1 MSFLENLG
9 ATLGSGARVVADKTK
24 EISGIASIKAQVAA
38 AEANLGKLY
47 KDLGKA
53 YYEDNKE
60 SAVYGDKMSEIA
72 AVLAKIDGLNE
83 KLATA
88 KKGAEPVIV
97 DDVTE
102 TVEKAVE
109 EVKETAE
116 EVVDAVE
123 DAE

>member
-1 MSFLENLG
+1 
-9 ATLGSGARVVADKTK
+9 
-24 EISGIASIKAQVAA
+24 
-38 AEANLGKLY
+38 
-47 KDLGKA
+47 
-53 YYEDNKE
+53 
-60 SAVYGDKMSEIA
+60 MSEIA